1 MSVLGNILW
10 ILTGGILIAL
20 VYALGGL
27 VLCLTIVGIPFG
39 VQLFKLAWLSLFP
52 FGKEI
57 YTTGF
62 ASGCLGVLMNVL
74 WILIGGIELAII
86 HLILALILAV
96 TIIGLPFARQ
106 HIKLARLALTPF
118 GSQVL

>member
-10 ILTGGILIAL
+10 LLTGGFLIAL
-20 VYALGGL
+20 WYALGGV

-57 YTTGF
+57 QATRF
-62 ASGCLGVLMNVL
+62 ASGCLGLVMNVL
-74 WILIGGIELAII
+74 WILIGGIELVIS
-86 HLILALILAV
+86 HLILALILAI

-106 HIKLARLALTPF
+106 HLKLARLALTPF
-118 GSQVL
+118 GSVIV

>member
-1 MSVLGNILW
+1 MSVLGNVLW

-20 VYALGGL
+20 WYALGGL

-39 VQLFKLAWLSLFP
+39 MQLFKLAWLSLFP

-57 YTTGF
+57 LSTSF

-74 WILIGGIELAII
+74 WILVGGIELVIT

-106 HIKLARLALTPF
+106 HIKLARLALMPF
-118 GSQVL
+118 GSRAL

>member
-10 ILTGGILIAL
+10 ILTGGFLIAL
-20 VYALGGL
+20 WYALGGL

-57 YTTGF
+57 QTTGF
-62 ASGCLGVLMNVL
+62 ASGCLGLVMNVL
-74 WILIGGIELAII
+74 WILIGGIELVIS
-86 HLILALILAV
+86 HLILALLLAI

-106 HIKLARLALTPF
+106 HLKLARLALTPF
-118 GSQVL
+118 GSTIV

>member
-1 MSVLGNILW
+1 MSVLGNVLW

-20 VYALGGL
+20 WYALGGL

-39 VQLFKLAWLSLFP
+39 MQLFKLAWLSLFP

-57 YTTGF
+57 LSTSF

-74 WILIGGIELAII
+74 WILVGGIELVIT
-86 HLILALILAV
+86 HLVLALILAV

-106 HIKLARLALTPF
+106 HIKLARLALMPF
-118 GSQVL
+118 GSRIL